1 MALAKIR
8 TFIDNSLKT
17 VSTPLD
23 RTVNLEPEIGI
34 KIVHS
39 PNDKTLNVTVLGA
52 RHLPQNF
59 GFTRVNSYVVKVK
72 LIPGKDKFE
81 TTSRNESWPQW
92 NEEFVFPLRK
102 ETKQKFGKSKVVEEE
117 INGSRFIVATL
128 YAVLE
133 DKPLIATEKK
143 DSDKDKTSPTK
154 EAPKKGGKKKEGQ
167 STSTDQ
173 ETTKNKL
180 LSQFFGKT
188 SDKLAEPTVAE
199 RRAYDKRRTVGATT
213 IPLDPKNFVCKPPK
227 SKHASDVSTG
237 DLWKPLR
244 PIASGIA
251 GAEERKE
258 NKKGQVELSLCLSKG
273 EKDEDSGGQL
283 ILSLN
288 RLRCSLQT
296 MHEHEGLKGQMYLKM
311 SVVDSGRVTHFWKSD
326 RFAPTVSMKFS
337 PDTAKVVADNP
348 YKGALNDVSF
358 VVKFVSKNKIGK
370 KTPVGHFV
378 IGPDV
383 GGAYGEQWKQ
393 ALAKPGQQITKWQAF
408 E

>member
-8 TFIDNSLKT
+8 NFIDNSLKT

-34 KIVHS
+34 RITHS
-39 PNDKTLNVTVLGA
+39 PNDKTLNVTILGA

-59 GFTRVNSYVVKVK
+59 GFTRVNSYIVKVK

-128 YAVLE
+128 YAILE

-143 DSDKDKTSPTK
+143 ESEKTSPTK

-167 STSTDQ
+167 STSSDNQ
-173 ETTKNKL
+173 ESTKNKL
-180 LSQFFGKT
+180 LSQFFGKN
-188 SDKLAEPTVAE
+188 SDKLAESTATE

-213 IPLDPKNFVCKPPK
+213 IPLDPKNFVCKPSK
-227 SKHASDVSTG
+227 SKHTTDVSTG

-244 PIASGIA
+244 PIASGIS

-296 MHEHEGLKGQMYLKM
+296 MHEHEGLKGQMYLKI
-311 SVVDSGRVTHFWKSD
+311 SVIDSGRITHFWKSD
-326 RFAPTVSMKFS
+326 RFTPTVSMKFS
-337 PDTAKVVADNP
+337 PETARVVADNP

-358 VVKFVSKNKIGK
+358 VVKFVSKNKMGK
-370 KTPVGHFV
+370 KIPVGHFV

>member
-8 TFIDNSLKT
+8 NFIDNSLKT

-34 KIVHS
+34 RIMHS

-128 YAVLE
+128 YAILE

-143 DSDKDKTSPTK
+143 ESEKTSPTK

-167 STSTDQ
+167 STSSDNQ
-173 ETTKNKL
+173 ESTKNKL
-180 LSQFFGKT
+180 LSQFFGKN
-188 SDKLAEPTVAE
+188 SDKLAESTATE

-227 SKHASDVSTG
+227 SKHTSDVSTG

-244 PIASGIA
+244 PIASGIS

-311 SVVDSGRVTHFWKSD
+311 SVVDSGRITHFWKSD
-326 RFAPTVSMKFS
+326 RFTPTVSMKFS
-337 PDTAKVVADNP
+337 PETARVVADNP

-358 VVKFVSKNKIGK
+358 VIKFVSKNKMGK

>member
-8 TFIDNSLKT
+8 NFIDSSLKT

-72 LIPGKDKFE
+72 MIPGKDKFE

-102 ETKQKFGKSKVVEEE
+102 EIKQKFGKSKVVEEE
-117 INGSRFIVATL
+117 VNGSRFIVATL
-128 YAVLE
+128 YAILE

-143 DSDKDKTSPTK
+143 DSDKTSPTK
-154 EAPKKGGKKKEGQ
+154 ESPKKGGKKKEGQ
-167 STSTDQ
+167 SSSADQ
-173 ETTKNKL
+173 DSTKNKL
-180 LSQFFGKT
+180 LSQFFGKN
-188 SDKLAEPTVAE
+188 SDKLAEPTDKVAE
-199 RRAYDKRRTVGATT
+199 RRAYDKRRTIGATT
-213 IPLDPKNFVCKPPK
+213 VPLDPKNFVCKPPK
-227 SKHASDVSTG
+227 AKHASDVSTG

-244 PIASGIA
+244 PITSGIS

-273 EKDEDSGGQL
+273 EKDEDVGGLL

-296 MHEHEGLKGQMYLKM
+296 MHEHENLKGQMYLKM
-311 SVVDSGRVTHFWKSD
+311 SVVDSGRITHFWKSD

-337 PDTAKVVADNP
+337 PEAARVVADNP
-348 YKGALNDVSF
+348 YKGALSNVSF

>member
-8 TFIDNSLKT
+8 NFIDNSLKT

-34 KIVHS
+34 KIMHS

-128 YAVLE
+128 YAILE

-143 DSDKDKTSPTK
+143 ESEKTSPTK
-154 EAPKKGGKKKEGQ
+154 EASKKGGKKKEGQ
-167 STSTDQ
+167 STSSDNQ
-173 ETTKNKL
+173 DSTKNKL
-180 LSQFFGKT
+180 FSQFFGKN
-188 SDKLAEPTVAE
+188 SDKLAESTATE

-227 SKHASDVSTG
+227 SKHTSDVSTG

-244 PIASGIA
+244 PIASGIS
-251 GAEERKE
+251 GADERKE

-311 SVVDSGRVTHFWKSD
+311 SVVDSGRITHFWKSD
-326 RFAPTVSMKFS
+326 RFTPTVSMKFS
-337 PDTAKVVADNP
+337 PETARVVADNP

-358 VVKFVSKNKIGK
+358 VVKFVSKNKMGK

>member
-1 MALAKIR
+1 M
-8 TFIDNSLKT
+8 
-17 VSTPLD
+17 
-23 RTVNLEPEIGI
+23 
-34 KIVHS
+34 
-39 PNDKTLNVTVLGA
+39 
-52 RHLPQNF
+52 
-59 GFTRVNSYVVKVK
+59 VK

-81 TTSRNESWPQW
+81 TTSRSESWPQW
-92 NEEFVFPLRK
+92 NEEFVFHLRK

-117 INGSRFIVATL
+117 ISGSRFVVATL

-154 EAPKKGGKKKEGQ
+154 ESAKKGGKKKEGQ
-167 STSTDQ
+167 STSGDNQ
-173 ETTKNKL
+173 DSSKGKL
-180 LSQFFGKT
+180 LSQFFGKS
-188 SDKLAEPTVAE
+188 SDKLAEPTTAE

-213 IPLDPKNFVCKPPK
+213 VPLDPKNFVCKPPK
-227 SKHASDVSTG
+227 SKHTSDVSTG

-244 PIASGIA
+244 PITSGIS
-251 GAEERKE
+251 GAEDRKE
-258 NKKGQVELSLCLSKG
+258 NKKGQVELSLCLTKG

-311 SVVDSGRVTHFWKSD
+311 SVVDNGRVTHFWKSD
-326 RFAPTVSMKFS
+326 RFVPTVSMKFS
-337 PDTAKVVADNP
+337 PDTARVVADNP

-358 VVKFVSKNKIGK
+358 VVKFVSKNKMGK

-383 GGAYGEQWKQ
+383 GGNYGEQWKQ

>member
-8 TFIDNSLKT
+8 NFIDNSLKT

-34 KIVHS
+34 RIMHS

-128 YAVLE
+128 YAILE

-143 DSDKDKTSPTK
+143 ESEKTSPTK

-167 STSTDQ
+167 STSSDNQ
-173 ETTKNKL
+173 ESTKNKL
-180 LSQFFGKT
+180 LSQFFGKN
-188 SDKLAEPTVAE
+188 SDKLAESTATE

-244 PIASGIA
+244 PIASGIS

-311 SVVDSGRVTHFWKSD
+311 SVVESGRITHFWKSD
-326 RFAPTVSMKFS
+326 RFTPTVSMKFS
-337 PDTAKVVADNP
+337 PEMARVVADNP

-358 VVKFVSKNKIGK
+358 VIKFVSKNKMGK

-393 ALAKPGQQITKWQAF
+393 ALVKPGQQITKWQAF